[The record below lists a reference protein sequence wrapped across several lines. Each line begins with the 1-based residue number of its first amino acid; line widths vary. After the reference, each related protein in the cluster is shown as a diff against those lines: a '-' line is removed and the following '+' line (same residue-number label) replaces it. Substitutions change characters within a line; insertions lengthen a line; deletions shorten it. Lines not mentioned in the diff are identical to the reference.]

1 MLGYPF
7 REFVIEE
14 FGKRRDAWQSG
25 ERGPHD
31 ECTALLRT
39 FNLMYLRLTEPV
51 PSTDF
56 LTLESLLNFSA
67 STGKRVEEGATLPC
81 RHRWILLVAQE
92 R

>member
-1 MLGYPF
+1 
-7 REFVIEE
+7 
-14 FGKRRDAWQSG
+14 
-25 ERGPHD
+25 
-31 ECTALLRT
+31 
-39 FNLMYLRLTEPV
+39 MYLRLTEPV